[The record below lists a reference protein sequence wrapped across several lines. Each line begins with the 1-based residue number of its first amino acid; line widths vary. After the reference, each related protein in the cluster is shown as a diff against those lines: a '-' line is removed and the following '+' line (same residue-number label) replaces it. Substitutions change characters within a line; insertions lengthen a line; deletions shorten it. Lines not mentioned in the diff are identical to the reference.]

1 MALGG
6 KTMKNEM
13 KTTELGIIIR
23 TYRIKNHLTQD
34 ELARRLG
41 VNRNTIHLW
50 EARGIR
56 PSIGVLIQMSDLFQQ
71 PLSEIVRQADSPCVI
86 RRPRRGRPRRTAD
99 RALHGYGEDG
109 KMMTGCNGAS
119 DVYTETGGSRA

>member
-1 MALGG
+1 
-6 KTMKNEM
+6 MKNEM

-34 ELARRLG
+34 EL
-41 VNRNTIHLW
+41 
-50 EARGIR
+50 GIR

-71 PLSEIVRQADSPCVI
+71 PLSEIVRQADSPCVV